1 MINNTIMNMTNKI
14 NENPSFSILTSLGI
28 ATNLYQE
35 GYRNINDFIR
45 KVLQEAKELN
55 IYDDVKLI
63 IDRVLEGIEHE
74 AISQANS

>member
-35 GYRNINDFIR
+35 GYRDINDFIA
-45 KVLQEAKELN
+45 KILKEAQKLN
-55 IYDDVKLI
+55 IYEQVKQILDI
-63 IDRVLEGIEHE
+63 VMEKTEHE
-74 AISQANS
+74 SIN